1 MPCLMPCCIS
11 QLAMTTLVTLVTV
24 SSATT
29 PFQCTPAS
37 DVVDLAPIVND
48 NKFNAVGVSS
58 AAGAHCEGLIS
69 PSTNGSIP
77 VDRSCK
83 VIYLKYLASDGAG
96 GWSTVLS
103 AAGPENYKGGDCTGK
118 KDGWSIF
125 TIPKAD
131 APLCDTNKHCS
142 SFPSLPSCVNGTC
155 QKTSPTSLRMP
166 TFLADTARRQ
176 LLPRVVKPASLSSSS
191 SLSSSPLS
199 SSSFFPKV
207 CPIMGLPSP
216 HYCSCSTGYM
226 EGYPPEK
233 VYVETK
239 DDGIF
244 TTCFITRLCD
254 ANNSQWMAM
263 ERVPNTTNLPISSF
277 PIATK
282 NSYDRARV
290 ATVATDRT
298 TGKCGVRVLHY
309 GNPSTNTTFF
319 SLSDPD
325 LCNAARNDLLDLSWD
340 YQ

>member
-1 MPCLMPCCIS
+1 
-11 QLAMTTLVTLVTV
+11 
-24 SSATT
+24 
-29 PFQCTPAS
+29 
-37 DVVDLAPIVND
+37 
-48 NKFNAVGVSS
+48 
-58 AAGAHCEGLIS
+58 
-69 PSTNGSIP
+69 
-77 VDRSCK
+77 
-83 VIYLKYLASDGAG
+83 
-96 GWSTVLS
+96 
-103 AAGPENYKGGDCTGK
+103 
-118 KDGWSIF
+118 
-125 TIPKAD
+125 
-131 APLCDTNKHCS
+131 
-142 SFPSLPSCVNGTC
+142 
-155 QKTSPTSLRMP
+155 
-166 TFLADTARRQ
+166 
-176 LLPRVVKPASLSSSS
+176 
-191 SLSSSPLS
+191 
-199 SSSFFPKV
+199 
-207 CPIMGLPSP
+207 
-216 HYCSCSTGYM
+216 M

-282 NSYDRARV
+282 NLYDRAGV

-325 LCNAARNDLLDLSWD
+325 LCDAARNDLLDLSWD